1 MGKQDVISKSILKRI
16 FVDVATYL
24 FGLKLHNVQLI
35 DTEQQRIEDRRAD
48 LVARVQDEA
57 GNKFILH
64 IEIQNQNQRIMPI
77 RMLRYLTDIKLNHP
91 NEKVFQYLLYIGQEK
106 MNMASG
112 IHSQQLD
119 YQYAVIDMHMIDCQ
133 DFMAQSTPDA
143 IVMAILCDF
152 KGVPEKQIVHG
163 LLSKLLQLTQ
173 NSSTEQREY
182 ISMLEI
188 LANNRNLSIDI
199 QQEFEML
206 NLEIEQ
212 LPSYRIGMKRGESQ
226 GELRGEKR
234 GEKIKAML
242 IAKKLLGTGMSIEKI
257 SEITELSLDELETL
271 IY

>member
-24 FGLKLHNVQLI
+24 FGLKLHDVQLI

-48 LVARVQDEA
+48 LVAKVQDEA

-77 RMLRYLTDIKLNHP
+77 RMLRYLTDIQLNHP
-91 NEKVFQYLLYIGQEK
+91 DEKVFQYLLYIGQEK
-106 MNMASG
+106 LTMGSG
-112 IHSQQLD
+112 IQSQQLD
-119 YQYAVIDMHMIDCQ
+119 YQYAVIDMHTIDYH
-133 DFMAQSTPDA
+133 DFITQSTPDA

-152 KGVPEKQIVHG
+152 KGVPEKQIVHE
-163 LLSKLLQLTQ
+163 LLNKLLHLTQ
-173 NSSTEQREY
+173 RSSSEQREY

-188 LANNRNLSIDI
+188 LANNRSLDIDI

-212 LPSYRIGMKRGESQ
+212 LPSYRIGMKRGESE

-234 GEKIKAML
+234 GEKIKAIL
-242 IAKKLLGTGMSIEKI
+242 IAKKLLGTGMSIEQI
-257 SEITELSLDELETL
+257 AEITELPLNELEAL
-271 IY
+271 IH